1 LGAVA
6 DTGHLAGRFDI
17 EWPSHH
23 EVDGPQYSAGA
34 VPVARTVTV
43 LSLITIDAV
52 LMVTQSRVKG
62 SIIRTY

>member
-1 LGAVA
+1 
-6 DTGHLAGRFDI
+6 
-17 EWPSHH
+17 
-23 EVDGPQYSAGA
+23 

-62 SIIRTY
+62 SIIRTD